1 MLRIRLRRVGA
12 KKQPSYRVVVADS
25 KSARDG
31 SFVDYLGHYNP
42 RTEPSTVEIDE
53 DKVKQFIKKYQSSFD
68 MLGDEYMK
76 KIHSIE
82 K

>member
-1 MLRIRLRRVGA
+1 MRTTVNASDVDKFLNLLEANSVDFNLLGF
-12 KKQPSYRVVVADS
+12 DS
-25 KSARDG
+25 DCVDHFYHDG
-31 SFVDYLGHYNP
+31 NLLD
-42 RTEPSTVEIDE
+42 VEIDE